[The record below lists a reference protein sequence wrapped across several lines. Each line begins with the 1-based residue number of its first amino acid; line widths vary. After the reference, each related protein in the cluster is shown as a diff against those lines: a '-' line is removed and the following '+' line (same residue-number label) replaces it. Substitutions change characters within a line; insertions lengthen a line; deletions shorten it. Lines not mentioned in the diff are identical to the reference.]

1 MIRYVPYHEI
11 DRTKYDYCISHSK
24 ACRIYALSW
33 YLDCV
38 TDRWDVLIKGDYDSV
53 MPLPRKTKYGIHYV
67 YTPSWVQQLGL
78 FSLHEI
84 TEKTQ
89 HEFLKSI
96 SKKFLWID
104 YHLNSAYEG
113 ASGSLMIKNNYLL
126 SLEQG
131 LEKIQAKYNKNRKRI
146 SKRSFDG
153 LVLDKNGDIHL
164 FIENYKN
171 QDKPYTISEEA
182 IDLLKCLCIK
192 GKEHVH
198 VWNVFQDNEFLAGLV
213 WLEDAHRITYLA
225 PLANERAKQL
235 HIPTYLINELINDF
249 QGQKMILDFEGS
261 MLTGVENF
269 YQSFGAYA
277 ESYYY
282 FKKRFTHHV

>member
-1 MIRYVPYHEI
+1 
-11 DRTKYDYCISHSK
+11 
-24 ACRIYALSW
+24 
-33 YLDCV
+33 
-38 TDRWDVLIKGDYDSV
+38 

-78 FSLHEI
+78 FSLDKI

-89 HEFLKSI
+89 HEFLKCI